1 MIFFPFL
8 FFLLLFFKTLK
19 SNGVDVGFCMLF
31 MYVVTSLFGIILG
44 FTDYQFEYENY
55 STIDINIIPS
65 LVYCFM
71 IGLCIKPF
79 IRFNSNSHYKLS
91 IIKNVRLF
99 KSIVIL
105 YIIIFFSL
113 LLVYS
118 TTIVFIIAF
127 GDFGAL
133 RQMTYEGLFI
143 DPIYG
148 LSGPLRIYSSLC
160 SIIGEGGYFMI
171 VFFFYSVCAL
181 KEKLSFNLLIL
192 LSSLSPVLMGF
203 VNIDRSK
210 MAYWFLLF
218 VLSYVLFRPH
228 IVTKRQKRLIKNI
241 AIIFLGLIILYM
253 AVITIAR
260 FGERESGATG
270 GLLVYLGQPFINF
283 CNIWDNLWGQGIVIN
298 RVFPITHFIF
308 GGTQIDIDYVNSLFA
323 KYGVHTNVF
332 TSFLGVFLIDFG
344 HVAAVFFPIIIS
356 KVTTTLL
363 RPYFKSS
370 VLTLHSAIIVIG
382 LGTIVQCGIIAYY
395 YETVGRVF
403 TLLLFIYI
411 SKFFGFSGLKINS
424 KTQISRK

>member
-1 MIFFPFL
+1 MLLWLEILQKYYIKQNKTISNMIFFPFL

-171 VFFFYSVCAL
+171 VFF
-181 KEKLSFNLLIL
+181 
-192 LSSLSPVLMGF
+192 
-203 VNIDRSK
+203 
-210 MAYWFLLF
+210 
-218 VLSYVLFRPH
+218 
-228 IVTKRQKRLIKNI
+228 
-241 AIIFLGLIILYM
+241 
-253 AVITIAR
+253 
-260 FGERESGATG
+260 
-270 GLLVYLGQPFINF
+270 
-283 CNIWDNLWGQGIVIN
+283 
-298 RVFPITHFIF
+298 
-308 GGTQIDIDYVNSLFA
+308 
-323 KYGVHTNVF
+323 
-332 TSFLGVFLIDFG
+332 
-344 HVAAVFFPIIIS
+344 
-356 KVTTTLL
+356 
-363 RPYFKSS
+363 
-370 VLTLHSAIIVIG
+370 
-382 LGTIVQCGIIAYY
+382 
-395 YETVGRVF
+395 
-403 TLLLFIYI
+403 
-411 SKFFGFSGLKINS
+411 
-424 KTQISRK
+424 